1 MATMHRRVKGKGQLQ
16 LQRAEGERVLCVARL
31 VGQVQDILDES
42 GDPQGFDAS
51 AWMSCWLNEPLPVL
65 GGVRPLDLLDT
76 TAGQAL
82 VSNTLA
88 QIHSGAYA

>member
-31 VGQVQDILDES
+31 VGQVQNIVDES
-42 GDPQGFDAS
+42 GDPQGFDAT
-51 AWMSCWLNEPLPVL
+51 AWVSRWLNEPLPAL